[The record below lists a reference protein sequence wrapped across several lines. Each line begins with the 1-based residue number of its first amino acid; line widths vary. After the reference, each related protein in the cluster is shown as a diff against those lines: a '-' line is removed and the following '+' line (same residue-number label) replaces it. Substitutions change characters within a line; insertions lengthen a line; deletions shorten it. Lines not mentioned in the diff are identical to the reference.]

1 MTECHFIKSF
11 TVLIHLCVLNQRQ
24 DLFHIIEDIL
34 REFLN
39 SLDGLIFLANQTAT
53 PNGLLRAL
61 FLAVIKGDDDIHCWR
76 LSFRV
81 SRKRNFTE
89 STTILSVHN

>member
-61 FLAVIKGDDDIHCWR
+61 FLAVITGDDEIDC
-76 LSFRV
+76 
-81 SRKRNFTE
+81 
-89 STTILSVHN
+89 